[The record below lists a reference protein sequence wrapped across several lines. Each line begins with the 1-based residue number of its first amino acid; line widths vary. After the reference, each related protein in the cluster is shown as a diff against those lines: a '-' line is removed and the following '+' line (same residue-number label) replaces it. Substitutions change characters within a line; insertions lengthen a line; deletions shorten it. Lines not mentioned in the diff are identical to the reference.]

1 MERGGGVIG
10 QRVVN
15 GTYLNHTETPALTK
29 IFDYIQIRV
38 PVLDFKFAEPFNVKI
53 LTTMQLP

>member
-1 MERGGGVIG
+1 MSGGSAMG
-10 QRVVN
+10 QREAN
-15 GTYLNHTETPALTK
+15 GTFLDSTGSPALTK
-29 IFDYIQIRV
+29 IYDYIQIRV